1 MNALHKSDLSSLNP
15 EVSHKLELI
24 RRALTETEA
33 QSVRLK
39 GTDWFAWVTAG
50 ASNTVLLTAE
60 TGVAEVLVTSDD
72 AWVLTDEIEAQ
83 RLKDEELP
91 ANFQLHVNPWADAA
105 AREDFVREAT
115 NGGKVLSDA
124 PKGQAPLGHR
134 PIPHVEK
141 RLPASLYQHKKVL
154 MSSEIERYREIGH
167 KASVAMTEVLRSAKP
182 TWTEYQLAGAGAE
195 ALWARGLHPA
205 LTLVAGERRL
215 PLYRHATPSQE
226 AIGRQAMMVFCARG
240 YGLYANLTRFVV
252 FGSLQAK
259 DAQLHRHVREVEAQA
274 LNLSQPGTA
283 LNTVYDALAQAYQQ
297 HGYPNAIYEHHQGGT
312 TGYLAREIVA
322 NPTTIDTLAE
332 NMAIAWNPS
341 LAGAKIEDTFV
352 IHEDRLENLTFDS
365 TWPSVEVEE
374 RLRPI
379 PLEMP

>member
-1 MNALHKSDLSSLNP
+1 MNALHKSDLHLPNP

-24 RRALTETEA
+24 RLALTEA
-33 QSVRLK
+33 QAQGVRLK
-39 GTDWFAWVTAG
+39 GTDWFAWATAG
-50 ASNTVLLTAE
+50 GSNTVLLTAE
-60 TGVAEVLVTSDD
+60 TGVAEVLVTLDD

-105 AREDFVREAT
+105 AREEFVREAT
-115 NGGKVLSDA
+115 NGGKVLSDS
-124 PKGQAPLGHR
+124 

-141 RLPASLYQHKKVL
+141 RLPASLQQHKQVL
-154 MSSEIERYREIGH
+154 MSSEIERYREIGR

-252 FGSLQAK
+252 FGSLQAE
-259 DAQLHRHVREVEAQA
+259 DSQLHRHVREVEAQA
-274 LNLSQPGTA
+274 LNLCQPGTA
-283 LNTVYDALAQAYQQ
+283 LNTVYDSLTQAYQQ
-297 HGYPNAIYEHHQGGT
+297 HGYPNAIREHHQGGT

-322 NPTTIDTLAE
+322 NPATTDTLAE
-332 NMAIAWNPS
+332 NMAVAWNPS

-352 IHEDRLENLTFDS
+352 IHKDRLENLTFDS
-365 TWPSVEVEE
+365 NWPSVEVEG
-374 RLRPI
+374 RDRPI